1 MNSVSAYLR
10 DLPDFQRFLEE
21 KDIHDLDN
29 ASKSDVA
36 AWLLKL
42 KKDGMSAATV
52 NRKLASLRA
61 YYKYLIDDGKLS
73 ENPTTGIRSPRIE
86 RKEIE
91 YLTIEEI
98 DCLLS
103 TPADTDIGCRDL
115 AILEMLYATGLRVT
129 ELMFA
134 NIDDVNLR
142 MGFVSC
148 NGAHGKARIIPLGRP
163 ARAALEKYIYDV
175 RPHFRRPN
183 GGNDHDS
190 GQTGDSGQRDVNEQ
204 NGHSG
209 QRDVS
214 EQNGHS
220 GQKDVSEQNGRSDKD
235 DGALFLNYYGERI
248 TRQALWKILKSYS
261 VKAGIDKNITPQI
274 LRNSFAVHMIQN
286 GADLKSIQELL
297 GHEDPVATQAYLS
310 VSKNRIK
317 DVYDKAHPR
326 A

>member
-1 MNSVSAYLR
+1 MALGGSYKEWMLAGEMNLHITQFKEYLLNTKVLSHNSVSAYLR
-10 DLPDFQRFLEE
+10 DLPDFQQFLDG
-21 KDIHDLDN
+21 KGNHDLDS
-29 ASKSDVA
+29 ASKADIS

-42 KKDGMSAATV
+42 KMDGMSAATV
-52 NRKLASLRA
+52 NRKLASIRS
-61 YYKYLIDDGKLS
+61 YYRFLMETDVLAED
-73 ENPTTGIRSPRIE
+73 PTTGIRSPRIE

-98 DCLLS
+98 DSLLS
-103 TPADTDIGCRDL
+103 APADTDIGRRDL

-129 ELMFA
+129 ELMYA
-134 NIDDVNLR
+134 NIEDINLR
-142 MGFVSC
+142 MGFVTCS
-148 NGAHGKARIIPLGRP
+148 GAHGKARIIPLGRP

-175 RPHFRRPN
+175 RPHFRREERMN
-183 GGNDHDS
+183 GDAS
-190 GQTGDSGQRDVNEQ
+190 PA
-204 NGHSG
+204 
-209 QRDVS
+209 
-214 EQNGHS
+214 
-220 GQKDVSEQNGRSDKD
+220 KD

-261 VKAGIDKNITPQI
+261 KKAGIDKKITPQI

-297 GHEDPVATQAYLS
+297 GHEDPIATQVYLS

-317 DVYDKAHPR
+317 DVYDSAHPR

>member
-1 MNSVSAYLR
+1 LAGEIDPQIGRFKDYLINTKELSVNSVSAYLR
-10 DLPDFQRFLEE
+10 DLPDFQRFLAERE
-21 KDIHDLDN
+21 IHGLSD
-29 ASKSDVA
+29 ASKPDVA

-52 NRKLASLRA
+52 NRKLASLRS
-61 YYKYLIDDGKLS
+61 YYKFMMEACGLAI
-73 ENPTTGIRSPRIE
+73 NPTAGIRSPRIE
-86 RKEIE
+86 RKGIE
-91 YLTIEEI
+91 YLLIEEV
-98 DCLLS
+98 DRLLS
-103 TPADTDIGCRDL
+103 ATSDTDIGSRDL

-134 NIDDVNLR
+134 NIDDINLR

-148 NGAHGKARIIPLGRP
+148 SGAHGKARIIPLGRP
-163 ARAALEKYIYDV
+163 ARAALERYIYDI
-175 RPHFRRPN
+175 RPHFRREN
-183 GGNDHDS
+183 SRGGHAS
-190 GQTGDSGQRDVNEQ
+190 
-204 NGHSG
+204 
-209 QRDVS
+209 
-214 EQNGHS
+214 
-220 GQKDVSEQNGRSDKD
+220 KD

-261 VKAGIDKNITPQI
+261 EKAGIDKKITPQI

-297 GHEDPVATQAYLS
+297 GHEDPIATQAYLS

-317 DVYDKAHPR
+317 DVYDSSHPR